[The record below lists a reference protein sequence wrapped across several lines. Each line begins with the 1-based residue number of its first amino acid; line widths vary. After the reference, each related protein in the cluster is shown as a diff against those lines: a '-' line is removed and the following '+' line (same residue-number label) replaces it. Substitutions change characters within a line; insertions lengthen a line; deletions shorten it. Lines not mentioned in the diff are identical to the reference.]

1 MRLPFRL
8 TSLTATVLGL
18 ALACGASAYNARPKL
33 VVIIVI
39 DQFRA
44 DYLDRYHDQFAEGGF
59 RTFLDH
65 GAWFVNCNYDYAN
78 TRTAPGHAT
87 LFTGAYTI
95 GHGIGA
101 NEWWDAQKK
110 RMVTSVEDDKTQLL
124 GVSGNLTGASPH
136 NLLSDTL
143 GDELKLATQGKSRVF
158 GVSLKDRA
166 AVLPAGYAG
175 DAAYWIDHE
184 TGTWVSSTYY
194 RADLPAWVKEFNG
207 SNRATKY
214 WDREWKDTDG
224 TVLGT
229 TAHRKT
235 KKGAE
240 AGFYDVVGPT
250 PFANDYEFE
259 FAKELVL
266 YEKLGAGET
275 TDLLIVSLSGNDILG
290 HRIGPDTP
298 QMKNMALTIDRQ
310 LAEFFTFL
318 GHQVGLANIWMALSA
333 DHGVSPIP
341 SYAKQLRLP
350 GENLNDEKLL
360 SEINAAIGSKVGSSA
375 KAHYVKELDYPLAFL
390 DQTAFPLRMKEEDA
404 EQAAGEAMQKIGL
417 RGYYTRSQLAQG
429 KVPPSALGRKY
440 LNSFSPYGGWY
451 VLGVPAPFSI
461 GGLAGTDHAT
471 PYTYDTHVPLV
482 FYGFPF
488 QPGVYRTAAQPI
500 DLVAT
505 FASLLGIN
513 APAAATGRVL
523 VEALAPTSRSPGT
536 SSPESTPPKSK
547 SSPENAAPVPT
558 GGSH

>member
-8 TSLTATVLGL
+8 VSLTATVLLL

-124 GVSGNLTGASPH
+124 GISGNLPGASPH

-207 SNRATKY
+207 SNRTTKY

-224 TVLGT
+224 TILGT

-298 QMKNMALTIDRQ
+298 QMKNMA
-310 LAEFFTFL
+310 
-318 GHQVGLANIWMALSA
+318 N
-333 DHGVSPIP
+333 
-341 SYAKQLRLP
+341 
-350 GENLNDEKLL
+350 
-360 SEINAAIGSKVGSSA
+360 
-375 KAHYVKELDYPLAFL
+375 
-390 DQTAFPLRMKEEDA
+390 
-404 EQAAGEAMQKIGL
+404 
-417 RGYYTRSQLAQG
+417 
-429 KVPPSALGRKY
+429 
-440 LNSFSPYGGWY
+440 
-451 VLGVPAPFSI
+451 
-461 GGLAGTDHAT
+461 
-471 PYTYDTHVPLV
+471 
-482 FYGFPF
+482 
-488 QPGVYRTAAQPI
+488 
-500 DLVAT
+500 
-505 FASLLGIN
+505 
-513 APAAATGRVL
+513 
-523 VEALAPTSRSPGT
+523 
-536 SSPESTPPKSK
+536 
-547 SSPENAAPVPT
+547 
-558 GGSH
+558 